1 MEENYYLQQLNE
13 LKNEVLTEIVD
24 VLGTDG
30 KHDFR
35 EHLVI
40 HYVYGE
46 VATHE
51 LIKGVKAN
59 GNIPEFY
66 ILNEIGD
73 EETITLEKLN
83 DYDIISLINILR
95 TLKKELREDKL
106 AILRELVRNYNSLN
120 FDGGFTFSV
129 DERDETSIGGGGIV
143 DDCHLTGLRL
153 CVDGTLVIHNTFE
166 GTPFINDEDSILY
179 EDIDRMISY
188 VKSQTTRKFVIRVS
202 GSFSRTF
209 DVNASSYEEALEIAK
224 KDWKVN
230 PLYSD
235 DSNGEDWEDYTSLC
249 W

>member
-1 MEENYYLQQLNE
+1 MEENYYSQQLNE

-35 EHLVI
+35 EHLII

-46 VATHE
+46 VATNE

-59 GNIPEFY
+59 GYFPEFH
-66 ILNEIGD
+66 ILNEIGN
-73 EETITLEKLN
+73 EETITLGKLN

-106 AILRELVRNYNSLN
+106 AILRELVKDHNSLN
-120 FDGGFTFSV
+120 FDGSFVFSV
-129 DERDETSIGGGGIV
+129 DERNEEHNACAICN
-143 DDCHLTGLRL
+143 DCHLTGLDL
-153 CVDGTLVIHNTFE
+153 LEDGTLCIHNTFE
-166 GTPFINDEDSILY
+166 GTPFINEEDSILY

-188 VKSQTTRKFVIRVS
+188 VKSQTNRHFVIRVS

-224 KDWKVN
+224 KDWEVN

-249 W
+249 K